1 MISMHDAIFDT
12 NFMHRRQFLKP
23 REKLNSLAQGQKST
37 KYSTK
42 GLIKYMK
49 ALI

>member
-1 MISMHDAIFDT
+1 MHDAIFDID
-12 NFMHRRQFLKP
+12 FMQRRHFLKP
-23 REKLNSLAQGQKST
+23 REKLNSLVQCQKST